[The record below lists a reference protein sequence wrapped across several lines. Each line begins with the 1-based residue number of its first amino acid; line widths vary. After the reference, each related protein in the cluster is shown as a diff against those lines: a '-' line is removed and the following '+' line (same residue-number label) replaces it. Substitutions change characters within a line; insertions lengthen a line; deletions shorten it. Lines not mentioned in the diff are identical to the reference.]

1 MKRKLSSVGDFLTLK
16 GEYLGVSKWID
27 ITQELI
33 NKFADATFDHQWI
46 HVDEA
51 KAKELSP
58 LKTTVAHGYFVLS
71 LIPYLFEDIVDIQNT
86 TQKINYSVEK
96 FVFKAPIPVNS
107 RFRLKAT
114 LKSAI
119 DLGGSCMAT
128 IKCSFEMEGSNNPV
142 VEGNVI
148 YIYHFG

>member
-1 MKRKLSSVGDFLTLK
+1 MKRILSSVEDFLLLK
-16 GEYLGVSKWID
+16 GECIGESKWID

-33 NKFADATFDHQWI
+33 NNFADATFDYQWI

-51 KAKELSP
+51 KSKELSP
-58 LKTTVAHGYFVLS
+58 LKKTVAHGYFVLS

-96 FVFKAPIPVNS
+96 IVFKAPVPVDS
-107 RFRLKAT
+107 RLRLKAT

-128 IKCSFEMEGSNNPV
+128 IKCSFEIEGSENPV
-142 VEGNVI
+142 VEGNVN
-148 YIYHFG
+148 YIYYFE